1 MLLRLLLVFLL
12 ISLPEQS
19 HAGENDW
26 CIPAKATEIEIFPKS
41 NDIEYDFTKNKSEL
55 SSLDIDT
62 LSPYAENIKTEIG
75 GLMKGGIK
83 IRHGYKYGVRTN
95 TITNQVCMWYD
106 KIKVD
111 IIINPKILIAK
122 EYKQGTCKHQ
132 AVMTHEMKH
141 IMKDREISS
150 IYSKKIRDAL
160 YEHVSKRP
168 YIGPVDEDKMA
179 QLDIYMKSSI
189 KTVIGKIKQEM
200 IEQRK
205 HEQMLIDNIKE
216 YNAVSD
222 ACDYNYAQK

>member
-1 MLLRLLLVFLL
+1 MLFRLLLVLL
-12 ISLPEQS
+12 IISLSKQS
-19 HAGENDW
+19 HADENDW
-26 CIPAKATEIEIFPKS
+26 CIPAKATEIEIIPKS
-41 NDIEYDFTKNKSEL
+41 NDIKYDFTKNKSEL
-55 SSLDIDT
+55 SAFDIDT

-83 IRHGYKYGVRTN
+83 IRHSYKYGVRTN
-95 TITNQVCMWYD
+95 TTTGQVCMWYD

-111 IIINPKILIAK
+111 IVINPKILIAK
-122 EYKQGTCKHQ
+122 EYKEGTCKHQ

-160 YEHVSKRP
+160 YEHVKEKS

-189 KTVIGKIKQEM
+189 KTVIGKVKQEM
-200 IEQRK
+200 IKQRK
-205 HEQMLIDNIKE
+205 QEQMLIDNINE

-222 ACDYNYAQK
+222 FCK